1 MTSLSQRLPLLYK
14 FLILGLAGILM
25 SAVPTW
31 LFVSGAPDD
40 LAHARH
46 EARGAPP
53 LLALHKVVQGLQV
66 HRGLSNGM
74 LGGDETLAARRP
86 AARDAVNKAFA
97 AKHGAAHGADHV
109 AAADR
114 RAAAAQLRAAAGPRL
129 RHQRADPG
137 LAGACAAAG

>member
-31 LFVSGAPDD
+31 LFVSGALDD
-40 LAHARH
+40 LARARH

-97 AKHGAAHGADHV
+97 EATARLD
-109 AAADR
+109 
-114 RAAAAQLRAAAGPRL
+114 AAQVPAAQPAPPSHR
-129 RHQRADPG
+129 PT
-137 LAGACAAAG
+137 